1 MRSFTLFLGQC
12 VQREKTNIHYT
23 VFRCI
28 CSNRE
33 RLGFDEELYIIFGT
47 VCAAGKTRHI
57 LLHICSNRDRQLDLI
72 RRFRLFLGQC
82 MQHCSGREINPTPPS
97 ARYILSWKLSNDQW
111 LFLGN
116 TLVNVH
122 STVLALLWTIVK
134 LWMRKLWLLM
144 VRTNVL
150 LNLFF

>member
-47 VCAAGKTRHI
+47 VCAAGETRHI

-72 RRFRLFLGQC
+72 RRFRLLLGQC
-82 MQHCSGREINPTPPS
+82 VQREKPNIFPCICSNRDRLGFDEELNIIFWTVCTAGEIRHNPLHMLQP
-97 ARYILSWKLSNDQW
+97 
-111 LFLGN
+111 
-116 TLVNVH
+116 
-122 STVLALLWTIVK
+122 
-134 LWMRKLWLLM
+134 
-144 VRTNVL
+144 
-150 LNLFF
+150 